1 MLKNKQT
8 TQINTLKVEGKKYRY
23 LYFDICQDGV
33 ENKTTNDGK
42 NYRTG

>member
-8 TQINTLKVEGKKYRY
+8 TQINTLKVEGEKYLY

-33 ENKTTNDGK
+33 GNETTNHGK